1 MGCPNFIGLTYLH
14 IFLGTLVS
22 AGAAVLNPL
31 EKIGI
36 NTDNMLV
43 DILLAI
49 VIIALLFLVVYL
61 RPGPLKYLVFVI
73 FVMLMGTSLRKV
85 VEEFNGKNILIDVLT
100 TISGIFL
107 TMTAV
112 GFWDRQNILGFE
124 VYLFAALIGLILGRL
139 GFGAAMLIGAP
150 KENLS
155 GMSHILSLVATFIFS
170 IYVAYD
176 TQVLKENARKCKTH
190 PDYINSALGLYL
202 NILNL
207 FVNTGDLMDD

>member
-14 IFLGTLVS
+14 LFLGTLVS
-22 AGAAVLNPL
+22 AGAAALNPL
-31 EKIGI
+31 ERLGI
-36 NTDNMLV
+36 DTENLV
-43 DILLAI
+43 VEILLL
-49 VIIALLFLVVYL
+49 VFIIGLLFLTMFL
-61 RPGPLKYLVFVI
+61 KPGPLKYLVFVI
-73 FVMLMGTSLRKV
+73 FVVLMGTTLRKV
-85 VEEFNGKNILIDVLT
+85 VERFKAKNILVDVLM

-112 GFWDRQNILGFE
+112 GFWDRQNILSFE

-139 GFGAAMLIGAP
+139 GFGAAMLLGAP

-155 GMSHILSLVATFIFS
+155 GMSHILSIIGTLIFS

-176 TQVLKENARKCKTH
+176 TQVLKEDARKCKGH

-202 NILNL
+202 DIVNL
-207 FVNTGDLMDD
+207 FVNTGDLMDN